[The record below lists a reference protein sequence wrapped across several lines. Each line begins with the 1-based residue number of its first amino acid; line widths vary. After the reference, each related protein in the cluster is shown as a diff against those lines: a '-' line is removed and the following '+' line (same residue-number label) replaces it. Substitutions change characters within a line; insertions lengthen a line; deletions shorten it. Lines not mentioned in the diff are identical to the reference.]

1 MASRVQI
8 PPSPPIQANSTVAGG
23 VSQRVRASGR
33 GADTGINMRYIHV
46 GLWAN
51 MGALSSRFAAPLT
64 VSCGLR

>member
-1 MASRVQI
+1 
-8 PPSPPIQANSTVAGG
+8 